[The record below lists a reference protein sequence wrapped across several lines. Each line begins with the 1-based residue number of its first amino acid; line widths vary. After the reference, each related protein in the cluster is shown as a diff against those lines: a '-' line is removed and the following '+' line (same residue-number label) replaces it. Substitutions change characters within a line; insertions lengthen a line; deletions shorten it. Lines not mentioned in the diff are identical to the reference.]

1 MAGQTRKWS
10 WAAPTRYAS
19 TAISNTWASRCAP
32 AGPLD
37 LAIKGFS
44 ASRGTSVLTI
54 RRAAIAFSSEN
65 WGTVLT
71 ILLGPILYDVAQCQ
85 VDGAEINR
93 TESSP
98 RQLRAVTAQCESSM
112 KNTSRSQSNAL
123 KWYRSSAFELIQF
136 LVLLGA
142 LLWLVVHGAQ
152 SMGYQWKWEKVPR
165 YIYRVIDGEL
175 IWGPLMKGL
184 FVTLDIAWKA
194 GLIGMLL
201 GLVAALLRL
210 SRSVVGRAMAWTYI
224 ELVRNTPLLVQ
235 VLIVYFIIAATLG
248 IPRLW
253 AGILCL
259 ALYEGSFV
267 AEIIRGAIV
276 AVKKG
281 QREAGLS
288 LGFGPFDLYRD
299 IILPQA
305 VPLMLPPL
313 GGIVVNLVKH
323 SAIVSVIAV
332 FDLTTQARTVI
343 SDTFMAF
350 EIWLT
355 VAGMYLVITV
365 SLSLGVLWLEKR
377 YRHR

>member
-1 MAGQTRKWS
+1 
-10 WAAPTRYAS
+10 
-19 TAISNTWASRCAP
+19 
-32 AGPLD
+32 
-37 LAIKGFS
+37 
-44 ASRGTSVLTI
+44 
-54 RRAAIAFSSEN
+54 
-65 WGTVLT
+65 
-71 ILLGPILYDVAQCQ
+71 
-85 VDGAEINR
+85 
-93 TESSP
+93 
-98 RQLRAVTAQCESSM
+98 M
-112 KNTSRSQSNAL
+112 KNTSRPKSRAL

-152 SMGYQWKWEKVPR
+152 SMGYQWKWEKVPK
-165 YIYRVIDGEL
+165 YIFRVIDGEL
-175 IWGPLMKGL
+175 IWGPLMKGM

-194 GLIGMLL
+194 GLIGMLV

-210 SRSVVGRAMAWTYI
+210 SRSVVGRAVAWTYI

-235 VLIVYFIIAATLG
+235 VLIFYFIIAATLG

-288 LGFGPFDLYRD
+288 LGFRAFDLYRD

-355 VAGMYLVITV
+355 VAGMYLLITV

-377 YRHR
+377 YRYR